1 MRSIGIFASLT
12 LVVLLAVA
20 CSPAQSSEAATPTI
34 QSQAVQISATPPATA
49 TSQVTAT
56 PIPFFTVYGDMP
68 IVSKGQP
75 GTWDERFTD
84 PGAVVYDNG
93 MFHMFRNGFREFPG
107 ESQVGYVTS
116 PDGYTWT
123 KQGDDPVFKTE
134 DVPYAKIAMYASSV
148 LRQGNCWVLYFYT
161 WDSSSSPSA
170 SVIGRAT
177 ECSGDP
183 AMAEWIVDEEP
194 VLRPGANG
202 DWDEKQVLAPH
213 VLKTETGYTMYYSG
227 VSASGIPQIGM
238 ATSSDGVN
246 WTKYNDETTTGKP
259 YVESDPIFQP
269 GEKGTW
275 DANWVHQPRVFQ
287 TSNGWLMIYRGV
299 SDAHGEKMKLGLAAS
314 KDGIHW
320 ERFAGNPV
328 FEPTDIKGAR
338 YFWFTNAIL
347 KDDVLYLFVEG
358 DIRQTTQIYL
368 ATHAG
373 SVIP

>member
-34 QSQAVQISATPPATA
+34 QSRAVQISATPPATA

-170 SVIGRAT
+170 SVIGRAI
-177 ECSGDP
+177 
-183 AMAEWIVDEEP
+183 AELMVDDEP
-194 VLRPGANG
+194 VLRPGATG
-202 DWDEKQVLAPH
+202 DWDDEQVHAPRL
-213 VLKTETGYTMYYSG
+213 LKTDGVYTRYYSG
-227 VSASGIPQIGM
+227 V
-238 ATSSDGVN
+238 
-246 WTKYNDETTTGKP
+246 
-259 YVESDPIFQP
+259 
-269 GEKGTW
+269 
-275 DANWVHQPRVFQ
+275 
-287 TSNGWLMIYRGV
+287 
-299 SDAHGEKMKLGLAAS
+299 
-314 KDGIHW
+314 
-320 ERFAGNPV
+320 
-328 FEPTDIKGAR
+328 GA
-338 YFWFTNAIL
+338 
-347 KDDVLYLFVEG
+347 E
-358 DIRQTTQIYL
+358 
-368 ATHAG
+368 
-373 SVIP
+373 